1 MQIIKGDKI
10 ANEIIEEL
18 AVEVK
23 MLPSDPTLAVIL
35 IGNNKQSRKY
45 IEIKEKIAE
54 KIGVNFKL
62 FEFSE
67 NIEQSNI
74 VYLIDE

>member
-45 IEIKEKIAE
+45 I
-54 KIGVNFKL
+54 
-62 FEFSE
+62 
-67 NIEQSNI
+67 
-74 VYLIDE
+74 